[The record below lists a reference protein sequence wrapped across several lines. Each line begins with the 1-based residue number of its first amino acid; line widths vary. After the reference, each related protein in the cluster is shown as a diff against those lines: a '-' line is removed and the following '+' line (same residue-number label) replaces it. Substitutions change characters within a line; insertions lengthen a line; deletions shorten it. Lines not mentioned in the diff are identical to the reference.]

1 MAYIRLTEN
10 GKYEVHVARKGQRRS
25 KTCDTKAQAT
35 MWANETEIE
44 LMGGKK
50 AAANKTFGDLMARY
64 KKEHKSKNEESYK
77 AAQFKIARILTEPL
91 MKVKLKDLEP
101 IHFATWRDQRLA
113 EGMMTSTVRRD
124 IVIMSAAL
132 KLAIKEWKWLDSS
145 PLKEITKPVPP
156 PGRKRLISREE
167 IDRLIEVMGYKRD
180 SKPVTQM
187 QRTGAVFLLA
197 IETAMRDGEIAGLTM
212 DRVFLNRRVVH
223 LRACDTKTNEAR
235 DVPLSTEAVRII
247 KQMEVAEG
255 SVFRL
260 TANKISHLFIDAY
273 KLAGITGLTFH
284 DSRHEAITRLAK
296 TKKLSVLELATAVGH
311 KNLNQL
317 LTYYNESADD
327 VAKKLD

>member
-64 KKEHKSKNEESYK
+64 KKEHKSKNDESYK

-101 IHFATWRDQRLA
+101 IHFATWRDQRIA

-132 KLAIKEWKWLDSS
+132 NLAIKEWKWLDSS
-145 PLKEITKPVPP
+145 PLKVIKKPKEPN
-156 PGRKRLISREE
+156 GRNRRISQDE
-167 IDRLIEVMGYKRD
+167 IDRLIEVMKYKRD
-180 SKPVTQM
+180 SVPVTQM
-187 QRTGAVFLLA
+187 QRTAAVFLLA
-197 IETAMRDGEIAGLTM
+197 IETGMRDGEIASLTM
-212 DRVFLNRRVVH
+212 DRVFLDRRVVH
-223 LRACDTKTNEAR
+223 LREEDTKTTEAR
-235 DVPLSTEAVRII
+235 DVPLSSEAMRII
-247 KQMEVAEG
+247 KQMGVTEG
-255 SVFRL
+255 NVFGL
-260 TANKISHLFIDAY
+260 TANKVSHIFIDAY
-273 KLAGITGLTFH
+273 KLAGITGLHFH
-284 DSRHEAITRLAK
+284 DSRHEAITRLS
-296 TKKLSVLELATAVGH
+296 KKLNVLQLAAAVGH
-311 KNLNQL
+311 ENLNQL
-317 LTYYNESADD
+317 RTYYNESMDD